1 MNDQSPR
8 AVFERAVSL
17 LKGGARQE
25 AESLCRD
32 MLERD
37 PGDIN
42 FVSLLGSI
50 LASRGAQEEAVDLLS
65 RAVKA
70 APGHAK
76 AREDLGTLLLNL
88 DRVEEA
94 LPHLERAQEL
104 RPPHAPLKS
113 KLSAAYQRLGR
124 SDEAQRLRNEAA
136 SLSPTQ
142 AKLDEATRLFVKGQF
157 RESEKL
163 AQELVREN
171 PHDVNAALL
180 LARLAMMAN
189 CYEDAREILE
199 RIVEKQP
206 RFIAAWHDL
215 GTVLKETR
223 SNPQTW

>member
-1 MNDQSPR
+1 MNEQSPR

-50 LASRGAQEEAVDLLS
+50 LASRGAHEEAVDLLT

-94 LPHLERAQEL
+94 LPHLERALEERRAFAQHRDGAGERL
-104 RPPHAPLKS
+104 AVLALDLEDDVDLPQTDGSRVTGRFAPTSTARVGDTIEIKYYRDGEI
-113 KLSAAYQRLGR
+113 LSAEVQLPERPLLPADIRR
-124 SDEAQRLRNEAA
+124 
-136 SLSPTQ
+136 
-142 AKLDEATRLFVKGQF
+142 F
-157 RESEKL
+157 REN
-163 AQELVREN
+163 RG
-171 PHDVNAALL
+171 
-180 LARLAMMAN
+180 
-189 CYEDAREILE
+189 E
-199 RIVEKQP
+199 R
-206 RFIAAWHDL
+206 
-215 GTVLKETR
+215 
-223 SNPQTW
+223 

>member
-50 LASRGAQEEAVDLLS
+50 LATRGAQEEAVDLLS

-76 AREDLGTLLLNL
+76 AREDGK
-88 DRVEEA
+88 A
-94 LPHLERAQEL
+94 LRA
-104 RPPHAPLKS
+104 
-113 KLSAAYQRLGR
+113 
-124 SDEAQRLRNEAA
+124 
-136 SLSPTQ
+136 
-142 AKLDEATRLFVKGQF
+142 
-157 RESEKL
+157 
-163 AQELVREN
+163 
-171 PHDVNAALL
+171 HDGA
-180 LARLAMMAN
+180 
-189 CYEDAREILE
+189 
-199 RIVEKQP
+199 
-206 RFIAAWHDL
+206 
-215 GTVLKETR
+215 VLKVPYVVR
-223 SNPQTW
+223 LKPRKVGGRR

>member
-50 LASRGAQEEAVDLLS
+50 LASRGAHEEAVDLLS

-104 RPPHAPLKS
+104 LSLIHISEPTRP
-113 KLSAAYQRLGR
+113 Y
-124 SDEAQRLRNEAA
+124 
-136 SLSPTQ
+136 
-142 AKLDEATRLFVKGQF
+142 
-157 RESEKL
+157 
-163 AQELVREN
+163 
-171 PHDVNAALL
+171 
-180 LARLAMMAN
+180 
-189 CYEDAREILE
+189 
-199 RIVEKQP
+199 
-206 RFIAAWHDL
+206 
-215 GTVLKETR
+215 
-223 SNPQTW
+223 